1 MRQTHDGEVLFQQ
14 GELTCDFYVVLEGEV
29 ELIEPTL
36 VTPRVIGVRKPREI
50 VGELNLLTE
59 EVDLPLR
66 RRAQRGSVLAIPAD
80 DLRTIVTDDPGFS
93 DFLLRAFL
101 LLRSHLVE
109 LGAGL
114 KIVGSHFS
122 PDTRRLRQFAARS
135 RLPHDWIDVERDPI
149 AESLLRQFNVRPE
162 ETPVVIWKGAE
173 ILRNPSNA
181 DLARVLGIG
190 DELDPEAHY
199 DLIVVGSGPGGLAAA
214 VYGASEGLKT
224 LIVESVATGGQAG
237 MASRIENYLGFPAGL
252 SGLELASRALVQADK
267 FGASI
272 AVPREA
278 VALRRDGHAYV
289 ITLDDGEEIVGGS
302 VILALGARYR
312 KLGVPGEAELEGGN
326 VYYAATEV
334 EAQVC
339 QGQDV
344 AVVGGGNSAGQAA
357 LFLAE
362 RAKRGLSAG
371 ALRRSGRGHVSLPHR
386 PHPGDLQHRGAGP
399 DLCRRAAG
407 RERAGRGHG
416 RAQAHRRAAHDRRR
430 GPLHLHRRG
439 CADGVAGGHAGA
451 RREGLHLDRAIRQDR
466 SGLARRGSRPVPVR
480 GQPAR
485 GLRRRRRPQRGH
497 PAHGLGRR
505 RRIDG
510 GAALPR
516 LPGGGPRRLTGRGP
530 GSFAPGMR
538 HGISDS
544 TQSVILSL
552 QAMNLVDAV
561 RSRRRSASARA
572 RGWVRSPY

>member
-1 MRQTHDGEVLFQQ
+1 MAADPERDASSEAFWTLTDEQIDVLRAHGEVRPTHDGEVLFHQ

-36 VTPRVIGVRKPREI
+36 VTPRVIGVRTPREI

-59 EVDLPLR
+59 EVTYLSAIVR
-66 RRAQRGSVLAIPAD
+66 KGGSVLAIPAE

-135 RLPHDWIDVERDPI
+135 RLPHDWIDVENDPI
-149 AESLLRQFNVRPE
+149 AESLLRQFHVRPE

-278 VALRRDGHAYV
+278 VALRRDGHASV
-289 ITLDDGEEIVGGS
+289 ITLADGEEIVGGS

-312 KLGVPGEAELEGGN
+312 KLGVPGEAELEGAN

-334 EAQVC
+334 EALVC

-357 LFLAE
+357 LFLAD
-362 RAKRGLSAG
+362 RAKTVYLLARCDDLGEDMSRYLIDRIVATSNIEVLTQTCVAELIGENELTGVAVAHKHTGAPRTIDIAALFIFIGADAPTAWLAETLALDEKGFIATGLAVKTAPAWQG
-371 ALRRSGRGHVSLPHR
+371 AARDPFLFEASLPGIFAVGDVRSGAIRRTASAVGEGSMAVRLCHAYLAET
-386 PHPGDLQHRGAGP
+386 RGA
-399 DLCRRAAG
+399 
-407 RERAGRGHG
+407 
-416 RAQAHRRAAHDRRR
+416 
-430 GPLHLHRRG
+430 
-439 CADGVAGGHAGA
+439 
-451 RREGLHLDRAIRQDR
+451 
-466 SGLARRGSRPVPVR
+466 
-480 GQPAR
+480 
-485 GLRRRRRPQRGH
+485 
-497 PAHGLGRR
+497 
-505 RRIDG
+505 
-510 GAALPR
+510 
-516 LPGGGPRRLTGRGP
+516 
-530 GSFAPGMR
+530 
-538 HGISDS
+538 
-544 TQSVILSL
+544 
-552 QAMNLVDAV
+552 
-561 RSRRRSASARA
+561 
-572 RGWVRSPY
+572 

>member
-1 MRQTHDGEVLFQQ
+1 MASEIGPGEQIDAFWELTDDQISVLRQYGQVQQTDDGQVLFHQ

-29 ELIEPTL
+29 ELVEPTL

-59 EVDLPLR
+59 EVTYLSAVVR
-66 RRAQRGSVLAIPAD
+66 KGGSVLAIPAD
-80 DLRTIVTDDPGFS
+80 DLRTIVTEDPGFS

-114 KIVGSHFS
+114 KIIGSHFS

-135 RLPHDWIDVERDPI
+135 RLPHDWIDVEKDPL
-149 AESLLRQFNVRPE
+149 AESLLRQFNVRPD
-162 ETPVVIWKGAE
+162 ETPVVIWKGTE

-252 SGLELASRALVQADK
+252 SGVELASRALVQADK

-278 VALRRDGHAYV
+278 VALRRDGHTYT

-312 KLGVPGEAELEGGN
+312 KLGVPGEAELEGAN

-334 EAQVC
+334 EALVC

-362 RAKRGLSAG
+362 RARKVHLLARCDDLGEDMSRYLIDRIKATSNIEVLTQTCVAALVGENELTGVTVEHKYTGEGRTIDVAAFFIFIGADAPTTWLADTLALDEKGFISTGLSVKTAPAWQG
-371 ALRRSGRGHVSLPHR
+371 AARDPFLFEASLPGVFAVGDVRSG
-386 PHPGDLQHRGAGP
+386 AI
-399 DLCRRAAG
+399 RRAASAVG
-407 RERAGRGHG
+407 
-416 RAQAHRRAAHDRRR
+416 
-430 GPLHLHRRG
+430 
-439 CADGVAGGHAGA
+439 
-451 RREGLHLDRAIRQDR
+451 EG
-466 SGLARRGSRPVPVR
+466 S
-480 GQPAR
+480 
-485 GLRRRRRPQRGH
+485 
-497 PAHGLGRR
+497 
-505 RRIDG
+505 
-510 GAALPR
+510 
-516 LPGGGPRRLTGRGP
+516 
-530 GSFAPGMR
+530 M
-538 HGISDS
+538 
-544 TQSVILSL
+544 
-552 QAMNLVDAV
+552 AV
-561 RSRRRSASARA
+561 RLCHAYLAET
-572 RGWVRSPY
+572 RGA

>member
-1 MRQTHDGEVLFQQ
+1 M
-14 GELTCDFYVVLEGEV
+14 
-29 ELIEPTL
+29 
-36 VTPRVIGVRKPREI
+36 
-50 VGELNLLTE
+50 
-59 EVDLPLR
+59 
-66 RRAQRGSVLAIPAD
+66 LAIPAD
-80 DLRTIVTDDPGFS
+80 DLRTIVMDDPGFS

-135 RLPHDWIDVERDPI
+135 RLPHDWIDVEKDPI
-149 AESLLRQFNVRPE
+149 AESLLRQFNIRPE
-162 ETPVVIWKGAE
+162 ETPVVIWKGTE

-190 DELDPEAHY
+190 DELDPEANY
-199 DLIVVGSGPGGLAAA
+199 DLVVVGSGPGGLAAA

-252 SGLELASRALVQADK
+252 SGVELASRALVQADK

-278 VALRRDGHAYV
+278 VALRRDGHAYA

-312 KLGVPGEAELEGGN
+312 KLGVPGETELEGGN

-339 QGQDV
+339 QGQDI

-362 RAKRGLSAG
+362 RANKVYLLARCDDLGEDMSRYLIDRILAISNIEVLIQTCVAELVGENELTGVTVEHKHTGERRAIDVTALFIFIGADAPTAWLADTLALDEKGFISTGLSVKTAPAWQDADRDPFLFEASLPG
-371 ALRRSGRGHVSLPHR
+371 VFAVGDVRSGAIRRTASAVGEGSMAVRLCHAYLAEA
-386 PHPGDLQHRGAGP
+386 RGA
-399 DLCRRAAG
+399 
-407 RERAGRGHG
+407 
-416 RAQAHRRAAHDRRR
+416 
-430 GPLHLHRRG
+430 
-439 CADGVAGGHAGA
+439 
-451 RREGLHLDRAIRQDR
+451 
-466 SGLARRGSRPVPVR
+466 
-480 GQPAR
+480 
-485 GLRRRRRPQRGH
+485 
-497 PAHGLGRR
+497 
-505 RRIDG
+505 
-510 GAALPR
+510 
-516 LPGGGPRRLTGRGP
+516 
-530 GSFAPGMR
+530 
-538 HGISDS
+538 
-544 TQSVILSL
+544 
-552 QAMNLVDAV
+552 
-561 RSRRRSASARA
+561 
-572 RGWVRSPY
+572 

>member
-1 MRQTHDGEVLFQQ
+1 MASEIGPEEQIDAFWELTEDQISVLRRHGQVQQTHDGQVLFHQ

-29 ELIEPTL
+29 ELVEPTL

-59 EVDLPLR
+59 EVTYLSAVVR
-66 RRAQRGSVLAIPAD
+66 KGGSVLAIPAD

-114 KIVGSHFS
+114 KIIGSHFS

-135 RLPHDWIDVERDPI
+135 RVPHDWIDVEKDPM
-149 AESLLRQFNVRPE
+149 AESLLRQFNVKPD

-190 DELDPEAHY
+190 DVLDPEAHY

-278 VALRRDGHAYV
+278 VALRRDGHAYA
-289 ITLDDGEEIVGGS
+289 ITLDDGEEIAGGS

-312 KLGVPGEAELEGGN
+312 KLDVPGEAELEGGN

-339 QGQDV
+339 QGQDI

-362 RAKRGLSAG
+362 RAKTVYLLARCDDLNEDMSRYLIDRIVATSNIELLVQTCVAELVGESALTGVKVEHKYTGKERTIDVAALFIFIGADAPTAWLADTLALDEKGFISTGLSVKTAPAWQEAARDPFLFEASLPG
-371 ALRRSGRGHVSLPHR
+371 VFAVGDVRSGAIRRTASAVGEGSMAVRLCHAYLAET
-386 PHPGDLQHRGAGP
+386 RGA
-399 DLCRRAAG
+399 
-407 RERAGRGHG
+407 
-416 RAQAHRRAAHDRRR
+416 
-430 GPLHLHRRG
+430 
-439 CADGVAGGHAGA
+439 
-451 RREGLHLDRAIRQDR
+451 
-466 SGLARRGSRPVPVR
+466 
-480 GQPAR
+480 
-485 GLRRRRRPQRGH
+485 
-497 PAHGLGRR
+497 
-505 RRIDG
+505 
-510 GAALPR
+510 
-516 LPGGGPRRLTGRGP
+516 
-530 GSFAPGMR
+530 
-538 HGISDS
+538 
-544 TQSVILSL
+544 
-552 QAMNLVDAV
+552 
-561 RSRRRSASARA
+561 
-572 RGWVRSPY
+572 

>member
-1 MRQTHDGEVLFQQ
+1 MGEAGKEDDRNGDRNMATDGEHDSSSEAFWTLTVEQIDVLRSHGQVQQTQDGEVLFQQ

-59 EVDLPLR
+59 EVTYLSAVVR
-66 RRAQRGSVLAIPAD
+66 KGGSVLAIPAD

-114 KIVGSHFS
+114 KIIGSHFS
-122 PDTRRLRQFAARS
+122 PEDRRLRQFAARS
-135 RLPHDWIDVERDPI
+135 RLPHDWIDVEHDPI
-149 AESLLRQFNVRPE
+149 AESLLRQFNVQPD
-162 ETPVVIWKGAE
+162 ETPVVIWKGTE

-190 DELDPEAHY
+190 DVLDPEAHY

-224 LIVESVATGGQAG
+224 LVVESVATGGQAG

-252 SGLELASRALVQADK
+252 SGVELASRALVQADK

-278 VALRRDGHAYV
+278 VALRRDGHAFV
-289 ITLDDGEEIVGGS
+289 VTLDDGEEVAAGS

-312 KLGVPGEAELEGGN
+312 KLGVPGEADLEGGN

-339 QGQDV
+339 QGQEI

-362 RAKRGLSAG
+362 RARKVYLLARCDDLGEDMSRYLIDRIQVTSNIEVLVQTCVAELLGENDLTGVTVAHKHTGERRTIDVAALFIFIGADAPTAWLTETLALDEKGFISTGLSVKTAPAWQDAARDPFLFEASLPG
-371 ALRRSGRGHVSLPHR
+371 VFAVGDVRSG
-386 PHPGDLQHRGAGP
+386 AI
-399 DLCRRAAG
+399 RRAASAV
-407 RERAGRGHG
+407 REGSMAGRVCH
-416 RAQAHRRAAHDRRR
+416 AYLAETR
-430 GPLHLHRRG
+430 G
-439 CADGVAGGHAGA
+439 A
-451 RREGLHLDRAIRQDR
+451 
-466 SGLARRGSRPVPVR
+466 
-480 GQPAR
+480 
-485 GLRRRRRPQRGH
+485 
-497 PAHGLGRR
+497 
-505 RRIDG
+505 
-510 GAALPR
+510 
-516 LPGGGPRRLTGRGP
+516 
-530 GSFAPGMR
+530 
-538 HGISDS
+538 
-544 TQSVILSL
+544 
-552 QAMNLVDAV
+552 
-561 RSRRRSASARA
+561 
-572 RGWVRSPY
+572 

>member
-1 MRQTHDGEVLFQQ
+1 MATDGEHDSSSEAFWTLTDEQIDVLRSHGQVQQTQDGEVLFQQ

-36 VTPRVIGVRKPREI
+36 VTPRVIGVRTPREI

-59 EVDLPLR
+59 EVTYLSAVVR
-66 RRAQRGSVLAIPAD
+66 KGGSVLAIPAD
-80 DLRTIVTDDPGFS
+80 DLRAIVTDDPGFS

-114 KIVGSHFS
+114 KIIGSHYS

-173 ILRNPSNA
+173 ILRNPTNA

-252 SGLELASRALVQADK
+252 SGVELASRALVQADK
-267 FGASI
+267 FGASF

-278 VALRRDGHAYV
+278 VALRRDGHAFV
-289 ITLDDGEEIVGGS
+289 VTLDDGDEIVGGS

-334 EAQVC
+334 EALVC

-362 RAKRGLSAG
+362 RAKRVYLLARCDDLGDDMSRYLIDRIQATSNIELLIQTCVAELVGENQLVGVTIEHKYTGERRTIDVAALFIFIGADAPTAWLADTLALDEKGFVSTGLSVKTAPAWQEADRDPFLFEASLPG
-371 ALRRSGRGHVSLPHR
+371 VFAVGDVRSGAIRRTASAVGEGSMAVRLCHAYLAEA
-386 PHPGDLQHRGAGP
+386 RGA
-399 DLCRRAAG
+399 
-407 RERAGRGHG
+407 
-416 RAQAHRRAAHDRRR
+416 
-430 GPLHLHRRG
+430 
-439 CADGVAGGHAGA
+439 
-451 RREGLHLDRAIRQDR
+451 
-466 SGLARRGSRPVPVR
+466 
-480 GQPAR
+480 
-485 GLRRRRRPQRGH
+485 
-497 PAHGLGRR
+497 
-505 RRIDG
+505 
-510 GAALPR
+510 
-516 LPGGGPRRLTGRGP
+516 
-530 GSFAPGMR
+530 
-538 HGISDS
+538 
-544 TQSVILSL
+544 
-552 QAMNLVDAV
+552 
-561 RSRRRSASARA
+561 
-572 RGWVRSPY
+572 

>member
-1 MRQTHDGEVLFQQ
+1 MATDVEHDSSSEAFWTLTDEQIDVLRSHGQVRQTHDGEVLFQQ

-59 EVDLPLR
+59 EVTYLSAVVR
-66 RRAQRGSVLAIPAD
+66 NGGSVLAIPAD
-80 DLRTIVTDDPGFS
+80 DLRTIVMDDPGFS

-114 KIVGSHFS
+114 KIIGSHFS

-135 RLPHDWIDVERDPI
+135 RLPHDWIDVEKDPV

-199 DLIVVGSGPGGLAAA
+199 DLIVVGAGPGGLAAA

-252 SGLELASRALVQADK
+252 SGVELASRALLQADK

-278 VALRRDGHAYV
+278 VALRRDGHAYA

-339 QGQDV
+339 QGQDI

-362 RAKRGLSAG
+362 RANRVYLLARCDDLGEDMSRYLIDRILALSNIEVLVQTCVAELLGENELVGVTVEHKHTGKRRTIDVAALFIFIGADAPTAWLADTLALDEKGFISTGLSVKTAP
-371 ALRRSGRGHVSLPHR
+371 AWQDAARDPFLFEASLPGVFAV
-386 PHPGDLQHRGAGP
+386 GDVRSEAIRRTASAVGEGSMAVRLCHAYLTETRGA
-399 DLCRRAAG
+399 
-407 RERAGRGHG
+407 
-416 RAQAHRRAAHDRRR
+416 
-430 GPLHLHRRG
+430 
-439 CADGVAGGHAGA
+439 
-451 RREGLHLDRAIRQDR
+451 
-466 SGLARRGSRPVPVR
+466 
-480 GQPAR
+480 
-485 GLRRRRRPQRGH
+485 
-497 PAHGLGRR
+497 
-505 RRIDG
+505 
-510 GAALPR
+510 
-516 LPGGGPRRLTGRGP
+516 
-530 GSFAPGMR
+530 
-538 HGISDS
+538 
-544 TQSVILSL
+544 
-552 QAMNLVDAV
+552 
-561 RSRRRSASARA
+561 
-572 RGWVRSPY
+572 

>member
-1 MRQTHDGEVLFQQ
+1 MASESGPDEQIDAFWELTDDQISVLRPYGHVQQTHDGEVLFHQ

-29 ELIEPTL
+29 ALVEPTL

-59 EVDLPLR
+59 EVTYLSAVVR
-66 RRAQRGSVLAIPAD
+66 KGGSVLAIPAD
-80 DLRTIVTDDPGFS
+80 DLRTIVTEDPGFS

-101 LLRSHLVE
+101 LLRSYLVE

-114 KIVGSHFS
+114 KIVGSRYS

-135 RLPHDWIDVERDPI
+135 RLPHDWIDVENDPI
-149 AESLLRQFNVRPE
+149 AESLLRQFNVRPD

-190 DELDPEAHY
+190 DVLDPEAHY

-252 SGLELASRALVQADK
+252 SGVELASRALVQADK

-278 VALRRDGHAYV
+278 VALRRDGHTYA
-289 ITLDDGEEIVGGS
+289 ITLDDGEEIVSGS

-339 QGQDV
+339 QGQDI

-362 RAKRGLSAG
+362 RANKVYLLARCDDLGEDMSRYLIDRIKATSNIEVVVQTCVAELVGSNELTGVRVEHKHTGEGRTIEVAALFIFIGADAPTAWLADTLALDEKGFISTGLAVKSAPAWQDAARDPFLFEASLPG
-371 ALRRSGRGHVSLPHR
+371 VFAVGDVRSGAIRRTASAVGEGSMAVRLCHAYLAET
-386 PHPGDLQHRGAGP
+386 RGA
-399 DLCRRAAG
+399 
-407 RERAGRGHG
+407 
-416 RAQAHRRAAHDRRR
+416 
-430 GPLHLHRRG
+430 
-439 CADGVAGGHAGA
+439 
-451 RREGLHLDRAIRQDR
+451 
-466 SGLARRGSRPVPVR
+466 
-480 GQPAR
+480 
-485 GLRRRRRPQRGH
+485 
-497 PAHGLGRR
+497 
-505 RRIDG
+505 
-510 GAALPR
+510 
-516 LPGGGPRRLTGRGP
+516 
-530 GSFAPGMR
+530 
-538 HGISDS
+538 
-544 TQSVILSL
+544 
-552 QAMNLVDAV
+552 
-561 RSRRRSASARA
+561 
-572 RGWVRSPY
+572 

>member
-1 MRQTHDGEVLFQQ
+1 VATDREQDSTSEAFWTLTDGQIDVLRSHGQVRQTQDGEVLFQQ

-36 VTPRVIGVRKPREI
+36 VTPRVIGVRTPREI

-59 EVDLPLR
+59 EVTYLSAVVR
-66 RRAQRGSVLAIPAD
+66 KGGSVLAIPAE
-80 DLRTIVTDDPGFS
+80 DLRTIVMDDPGFS

-114 KIVGSHFS
+114 KIIGSHFS

-278 VALRRDGHAYV
+278 VSLRRDGHTFVVA
-289 ITLDDGEEIVGGS
+289 LDDGEEIVGGS

-339 QGQDV
+339 QGQDI

-362 RAKRGLSAG
+362 RAKRVYLLARCDDLNEDMSRYLIDRIQAISNIEVLVQTCVAELVGQNELAAVKVEHKHTGEPRTLDVAALFIFIGADAPTSWLADTLALDEKGFVTTGLSVKSAPAWQDAARDPFLFEASLPG
-371 ALRRSGRGHVSLPHR
+371 VFAVGDVRSGAIRRTASAVGEGSMAVRLCHAYLAEA
-386 PHPGDLQHRGAGP
+386 RGA
-399 DLCRRAAG
+399 
-407 RERAGRGHG
+407 
-416 RAQAHRRAAHDRRR
+416 
-430 GPLHLHRRG
+430 
-439 CADGVAGGHAGA
+439 
-451 RREGLHLDRAIRQDR
+451 
-466 SGLARRGSRPVPVR
+466 
-480 GQPAR
+480 
-485 GLRRRRRPQRGH
+485 
-497 PAHGLGRR
+497 
-505 RRIDG
+505 
-510 GAALPR
+510 
-516 LPGGGPRRLTGRGP
+516 
-530 GSFAPGMR
+530 
-538 HGISDS
+538 
-544 TQSVILSL
+544 
-552 QAMNLVDAV
+552 
-561 RSRRRSASARA
+561 
-572 RGWVRSPY
+572 

>member
-1 MRQTHDGEVLFQQ
+1 MCEAGKEDVRNGDRNMATDGEHDSSSEAFWTLTDEQIDVLRSHGQVQQTQDGEVLFQQ

-59 EVDLPLR
+59 EVTYLSAVVR
-66 RRAQRGSVLAIPAD
+66 KGGSVLAIPAD
-80 DLRTIVTDDPGFS
+80 DLRTIVMDDPGFS

-135 RLPHDWIDVERDPI
+135 RLPHDWIDVEHDPI
-149 AESLLRQFNVRPE
+149 AESLLRQFNVQPD
-162 ETPVVIWKGAE
+162 ETPVVIWKGTE

-199 DLIVVGSGPGGLAAA
+199 DLIVIGAGPGGLAAA

-252 SGLELASRALVQADK
+252 SGVELASRALVQADK

-278 VALRRDGHAYV
+278 VALRRNGHAYA
-289 ITLDDGEEIVGGS
+289 ITLDDGQEIVGGS
-302 VILALGARYR
+302 VILSLGARYR
-312 KLGVPGEAELEGGN
+312 KLSVPGEAELEGGN

-339 QGQDV
+339 QGQDI

-362 RAKRGLSAG
+362 RANKVYLLARCDDLGEDMSRYLIDRIMAISNIEVLIQTCVAELVGERNLTGVTVEHKHTGERRTIDVGALFIFIGADAPTAWLADTLALDEKGFISTGLSVKTAPAWQDADRDPFLFEASLPG
-371 ALRRSGRGHVSLPHR
+371 VFAVGDVRSGAIRRTASAVGEGSMAVRLCHAYLAEA
-386 PHPGDLQHRGAGP
+386 RGA
-399 DLCRRAAG
+399 
-407 RERAGRGHG
+407 
-416 RAQAHRRAAHDRRR
+416 
-430 GPLHLHRRG
+430 
-439 CADGVAGGHAGA
+439 
-451 RREGLHLDRAIRQDR
+451 
-466 SGLARRGSRPVPVR
+466 
-480 GQPAR
+480 
-485 GLRRRRRPQRGH
+485 
-497 PAHGLGRR
+497 
-505 RRIDG
+505 
-510 GAALPR
+510 
-516 LPGGGPRRLTGRGP
+516 
-530 GSFAPGMR
+530 
-538 HGISDS
+538 
-544 TQSVILSL
+544 
-552 QAMNLVDAV
+552 
-561 RSRRRSASARA
+561 
-572 RGWVRSPY
+572 

>member
-1 MRQTHDGEVLFQQ
+1 MATDAERDASSEAFWTLTDEQIDVLRAHGEVRPTHDGEVLFHQ

-36 VTPRVIGVRKPREI
+36 VTPRVIGVRTPREI

-59 EVDLPLR
+59 EVTYLSAVVR
-66 RRAQRGSVLAIPAD
+66 KGGSVLAIPAE

-135 RLPHDWIDVERDPI
+135 RLPHDWIDVENDPI
-149 AESLLRQFNVRPE
+149 AESLLRQFHVRPE

-278 VALRRDGHAYV
+278 VALRRDGHASV
-289 ITLDDGEEIVGGS
+289 ITLADGEEIVGGS

-312 KLGVPGEAELEGGN
+312 KLGVPGEAELEGAN

-334 EAQVC
+334 EALVC

-357 LFLAE
+357 LFLAD
-362 RAKRGLSAG
+362 RAKSVYLLARCDDLGEDMSRYLIDRIVATSNIEVLTQTCVAELIGENELTGVAVAHKHTGAPRTIDIAALFIFIGADAPTAWLAETLALDEKGFIATGLAVKTAPAWQG
-371 ALRRSGRGHVSLPHR
+371 AARDPFLFEASLPGIFAVGDVRSGAIRRTASAVGEGSMAVRLCHAYLAET
-386 PHPGDLQHRGAGP
+386 RGA
-399 DLCRRAAG
+399 
-407 RERAGRGHG
+407 
-416 RAQAHRRAAHDRRR
+416 
-430 GPLHLHRRG
+430 
-439 CADGVAGGHAGA
+439 
-451 RREGLHLDRAIRQDR
+451 
-466 SGLARRGSRPVPVR
+466 
-480 GQPAR
+480 
-485 GLRRRRRPQRGH
+485 
-497 PAHGLGRR
+497 
-505 RRIDG
+505 
-510 GAALPR
+510 
-516 LPGGGPRRLTGRGP
+516 
-530 GSFAPGMR
+530 
-538 HGISDS
+538 
-544 TQSVILSL
+544 
-552 QAMNLVDAV
+552 
-561 RSRRRSASARA
+561 
-572 RGWVRSPY
+572 

>member
-1 MRQTHDGEVLFQQ
+1 MASEIGPDEQIDAFWELTDDQISVLRRYGQVQQTHDGQVLFHQ

-29 ELIEPTL
+29 ELVEPTL
-36 VTPRVIGVRKPREI
+36 VTPRVIGVRNPREI

-59 EVDLPLR
+59 AVTYLSAVVR
-66 RRAQRGSVLAIPAD
+66 KGGSVLAIPAD
-80 DLRTIVTDDPGFS
+80 DLRTIVMDDPGFS

-114 KIVGSHFS
+114 KIIGSHFS
-122 PDTRRLRQFAARS
+122 PDTRR
-135 RLPHDWIDVERDPI
+135 
-149 AESLLRQFNVRPE
+149 LRQFNVRPE

-199 DLIVVGSGPGGLAAA
+199 DLIVVGAGPGGLAAA
-214 VYGASEGLKT
+214 VYGASEGLET

-252 SGLELASRALVQADK
+252 SGIELASRALLQADK

-272 AVPREA
+272 AVPCSA
-278 VALRRDGHAYV
+278 VALRREGHTFV
-289 ITLDDGEEIVGGS
+289 VTLDDGDEITGGS

-334 EAQVC
+334 EALVC

-362 RAKRGLSAG
+362 RAKTVYL
-371 ALRRSGRGHVSLPHR
+371 
-386 PHPGDLQHRGAGP
+386 
-399 DLCRRAAG
+399 
-407 RERAGRGHG
+407 
-416 RAQAHRRAAHDRRR
+416 
-430 GPLHLHRRG
+430 
-439 CADGVAGGHAGA
+439 
-451 RREGLHLDRAIRQDR
+451 
-466 SGLARRGSRPVPVR
+466 LARCDDLNEDMSRYLIDRIVATSNIELLTKTCVAELV
-480 GQPAR
+480 GENALTSVTVEHKYT
-485 GLRRRRRPQRGH
+485 GERRTIG
-497 PAHGLGRR
+497 
-505 RRIDG
+505 
-510 GAALPR
+510 
-516 LPGGGPRRLTGRGP
+516 
-530 GSFAPGMR
+530 
-538 HGISDS
+538 
-544 TQSVILSL
+544 
-552 QAMNLVDAV
+552 
-561 RSRRRSASARA
+561 
-572 RGWVRSPY
+572 

>member
-1 MRQTHDGEVLFQQ
+1 MAAEIGPEEQIDAFWELTEDQISVLRRHGQVQQTHDGQVLFHQ

-59 EVDLPLR
+59 EVTYLSAVVR
-66 RRAQRGSVLAIPAD
+66 KGGSVLAIPAD

-114 KIVGSHFS
+114 KIIGSHFS

-135 RLPHDWIDVERDPI
+135 RLPHDWMDVEKDPL
-149 AESLLRQFNVRPE
+149 AESLLRQFNVKPD

-190 DELDPEAHY
+190 DVLDPEAHY

-252 SGLELASRALVQADK
+252 SGVELASRALLQAEK

-278 VALRRDGHAYV
+278 VALRRDGHTYA
-289 ITLDDGEEIVGGS
+289 ITLDDGEEIAAGS

-312 KLGVPGEAELEGGN
+312 KLDVPGEAELEGGN

-339 QGQDV
+339 QGQNI

-362 RAKRGLSAG
+362 RANKVYLLARCDDLNEDMSRYLIDRIVATSNIELLVQTCVAELVGQNALTGVKVEHKYTGKGRTIGVAALFIFIGADAPTAWLADTLALDEKGFISTGLSVKTAPAWQDAARDPFLFEASLPG
-371 ALRRSGRGHVSLPHR
+371 VFAVGDVRSG
-386 PHPGDLQHRGAGP
+386 AI
-399 DLCRRAAG
+399 RRAASAVG
-407 RERAGRGHG
+407 
-416 RAQAHRRAAHDRRR
+416 
-430 GPLHLHRRG
+430 
-439 CADGVAGGHAGA
+439 
-451 RREGLHLDRAIRQDR
+451 EG
-466 SGLARRGSRPVPVR
+466 S
-480 GQPAR
+480 
-485 GLRRRRRPQRGH
+485 
-497 PAHGLGRR
+497 
-505 RRIDG
+505 
-510 GAALPR
+510 
-516 LPGGGPRRLTGRGP
+516 
-530 GSFAPGMR
+530 M
-538 HGISDS
+538 
-544 TQSVILSL
+544 
-552 QAMNLVDAV
+552 AV
-561 RSRRRSASARA
+561 RLCHAYLAET
-572 RGWVRSPY
+572 RGA

>member
-1 MRQTHDGEVLFQQ
+1 MATDGEHDSSSEAFWTLTDGQIDVLRAHGEVRQTQDGDVLFEQ
-14 GELTCDFYVVLEGEV
+14 GELTCDFFVVLEGEV

-36 VTPRVIGVRKPREI
+36 VTPRVIGLRTPREI

-59 EVDLPLR
+59 EVTYLSAVVR
-66 RRAQRGSVLAIPAD
+66 KGGSVLAIPAD
-80 DLRTIVTDDPGFS
+80 DLRTIVMDDPGFS

-101 LLRSHLVE
+101 LLRSLLVE

-114 KIVGSHFS
+114 KIIGSHYS

-199 DLIVVGSGPGGLAAA
+199 DLVVIGSGPGGLAAA

-224 LIVESVATGGQAG
+224 LVVESVATGGQAG

-252 SGLELASRALVQADK
+252 SGVELASRALVQADK
-267 FGASI
+267 FGASF

-278 VALRRDGHAYV
+278 VALRRDGHAFV

-326 VYYAATEV
+326 VYYAATET
-334 EAQVC
+334 EALVC

-362 RAKRGLSAG
+362 RAKRVYLLARCDDLNEDMSRYLIDRIQAISNIEVLTQTCVAELVGKNELASVTVAHKHTGEQRTIDVAALFVFIGADAPTAWLADTLALDEKGFVSTGLSVKSAP
-371 ALRRSGRGHVSLPHR
+371 AWQDVKRDPFLFEASLPGVFAV
-386 PHPGDLQHRGAGP
+386 GDVRSNAIRRTASAVGEGSMAVRLCHAYLAEARGA
-399 DLCRRAAG
+399 
-407 RERAGRGHG
+407 
-416 RAQAHRRAAHDRRR
+416 
-430 GPLHLHRRG
+430 
-439 CADGVAGGHAGA
+439 
-451 RREGLHLDRAIRQDR
+451 
-466 SGLARRGSRPVPVR
+466 
-480 GQPAR
+480 
-485 GLRRRRRPQRGH
+485 
-497 PAHGLGRR
+497 
-505 RRIDG
+505 
-510 GAALPR
+510 
-516 LPGGGPRRLTGRGP
+516 
-530 GSFAPGMR
+530 
-538 HGISDS
+538 
-544 TQSVILSL
+544 
-552 QAMNLVDAV
+552 
-561 RSRRRSASARA
+561 
-572 RGWVRSPY
+572 

>member
-1 MRQTHDGEVLFQQ
+1 MATDDQRDSTSEAFWTLTDEQIDVLRSHGQVRQTHDGEILFQQ
-14 GELTCDFYVVLEGEV
+14 GELTCDFFVVLEGEV
-29 ELIEPTL
+29 ELVEPTL
-36 VTPRVIGVRKPREI
+36 VTPRVIGVRGPREI

-59 EVDLPLR
+59 EVTYLSAVVR
-66 RRAQRGSVLAIPAD
+66 KGGSVLAIPAD
-80 DLRTIVTDDPGFS
+80 VLRTIVTDDPGFS

-135 RLPHDWIDVERDPI
+135 RLPHDWIDVEKDPI
-149 AESLLRQFNVRPE
+149 AESLLRQFNVRPD

-199 DLIVVGSGPGGLAAA
+199 DLIVVGAGPGGLAAA

-224 LIVESVATGGQAG
+224 LVVESVATGGQAG

-252 SGLELASRALVQADK
+252 SGVELASRALVQADK

-278 VALRRDGHAYV
+278 VALRRDGHTYV
-289 ITLDDGEEIVGGS
+289 VTLDDGEEIVGGS

-312 KLGVPGEAELEGGN
+312 KLGVPGEAELEGAN

-334 EAQVC
+334 EALVC

-362 RAKRGLSAG
+362 RAKKVYLLARCDDLGEDMSRYLIDRIVAMSNIEVLVQTCVAELVGEGELTGVTVEHKHTGERRSIDVAAFFIFIGADAPTAWLADTLALDEKGFIATGLSVKSAPAWQG
-371 ALRRSGRGHVSLPHR
+371 AARDPFLFEASLPGVFAVGDIRSGAIRRTASAVGEGSMAVRLCHAYLAET
-386 PHPGDLQHRGAGP
+386 RGA
-399 DLCRRAAG
+399 
-407 RERAGRGHG
+407 
-416 RAQAHRRAAHDRRR
+416 
-430 GPLHLHRRG
+430 
-439 CADGVAGGHAGA
+439 
-451 RREGLHLDRAIRQDR
+451 
-466 SGLARRGSRPVPVR
+466 
-480 GQPAR
+480 
-485 GLRRRRRPQRGH
+485 
-497 PAHGLGRR
+497 
-505 RRIDG
+505 
-510 GAALPR
+510 
-516 LPGGGPRRLTGRGP
+516 
-530 GSFAPGMR
+530 
-538 HGISDS
+538 
-544 TQSVILSL
+544 
-552 QAMNLVDAV
+552 
-561 RSRRRSASARA
+561 
-572 RGWVRSPY
+572 

>member
-1 MRQTHDGEVLFQQ
+1 MATDVEHDSSSEAFWTLTDEQIDVLRSHGEVRQTQDGEVLFQQ
-14 GELTCDFYVVLEGEV
+14 GDLTCDFYVVLEGEV

-59 EVDLPLR
+59 EVTYLSAVVR
-66 RRAQRGSVLAIPAD
+66 KGGSVLAIPAG
-80 DLRTIVTDDPGFS
+80 DLRTIVMDDPGFS

-114 KIVGSHFS
+114 KIVGSRYS

-149 AESLLRQFNVRPE
+149 AESLLRQFNVRPD

-278 VALRRDGHAYV
+278 VALRRDGHAFV
-289 ITLDDGEEIVGGS
+289 ITLDDGEEVVGGS

-312 KLGVPGEAELEGGN
+312 KLNVPGEAELEGGN

-334 EAQVC
+334 EALVC
-339 QGQDV
+339 QGQAV

-362 RAKRGLSAG
+362 RANKVYLLARCDDLGEDMSRYLIDRIQAISNIEVSIQTCVAELVGENELVGVTVEHKHTGERRTIDIAALFIFIGADAPTAWLANTLALDEKGFISTGLSVKTAP
-371 ALRRSGRGHVSLPHR
+371 AWQDAARDPYLFEASLPGVFAV
-386 PHPGDLQHRGAGP
+386 GDVRSEAIRRTASAVGEGSMAVRLCHAYLAEARGA
-399 DLCRRAAG
+399 
-407 RERAGRGHG
+407 
-416 RAQAHRRAAHDRRR
+416 
-430 GPLHLHRRG
+430 
-439 CADGVAGGHAGA
+439 
-451 RREGLHLDRAIRQDR
+451 
-466 SGLARRGSRPVPVR
+466 
-480 GQPAR
+480 
-485 GLRRRRRPQRGH
+485 
-497 PAHGLGRR
+497 
-505 RRIDG
+505 
-510 GAALPR
+510 
-516 LPGGGPRRLTGRGP
+516 
-530 GSFAPGMR
+530 
-538 HGISDS
+538 
-544 TQSVILSL
+544 
-552 QAMNLVDAV
+552 
-561 RSRRRSASARA
+561 
-572 RGWVRSPY
+572 

>member
-1 MRQTHDGEVLFQQ
+1 MATGVEHDSSSEAFWTLTDEQIDVLRSHGEVQQTQDGEVLFQQ

-59 EVDLPLR
+59 EVTYLSAVVR
-66 RRAQRGSVLAIPAD
+66 KGGSVLAIPAE
-80 DLRTIVTDDPGFS
+80 DLRTIVMDDPGFS

-149 AESLLRQFNVRPE
+149 AESLLRQFNVRPD

-278 VALRRDGHAYV
+278 VALRRDGHAFV
-289 ITLDDGEEIVGGS
+289 VTLDDGEEVAAGS

-334 EAQVC
+334 EALVC

-362 RAKRGLSAG
+362 RAKRVYLLARCDDLGEDMSRYLIDRIQAISNIEVLVQTCVAELLGENDLAAVTVAHKHTGEQRTIDVAALFIFIGADAPTAWLADTLALDEKGFISTGLSVKTAP
-371 ALRRSGRGHVSLPHR
+371 AWQEANRDPFLFEASLPGVFAV
-386 PHPGDLQHRGAGP
+386 GDVRSDAIRRTASAVGEGSMAVRLCHAYLAEARGA
-399 DLCRRAAG
+399 
-407 RERAGRGHG
+407 
-416 RAQAHRRAAHDRRR
+416 
-430 GPLHLHRRG
+430 
-439 CADGVAGGHAGA
+439 
-451 RREGLHLDRAIRQDR
+451 
-466 SGLARRGSRPVPVR
+466 
-480 GQPAR
+480 
-485 GLRRRRRPQRGH
+485 
-497 PAHGLGRR
+497 
-505 RRIDG
+505 
-510 GAALPR
+510 
-516 LPGGGPRRLTGRGP
+516 
-530 GSFAPGMR
+530 
-538 HGISDS
+538 
-544 TQSVILSL
+544 
-552 QAMNLVDAV
+552 
-561 RSRRRSASARA
+561 
-572 RGWVRSPY
+572 

>member
-1 MRQTHDGEVLFQQ
+1 MATDAEHDSSSEAFWTLTDGQIDVLRSHGQVRQTHDGEVLFQQ

-59 EVDLPLR
+59 EVTYLSAVVR
-66 RRAQRGSVLAIPAD
+66 KGGSVLAIPAD

-114 KIVGSHFS
+114 KIIGSHFS

-135 RLPHDWIDVERDPI
+135 RLPHDWIDVENDPI

-199 DLIVVGSGPGGLAAA
+199 DLIVVGAGPGGLAAA

-224 LIVESVATGGQAG
+224 LMVESVATGGQAG

-252 SGLELASRALVQADK
+252 SGVELASRALLQADK

-339 QGQDV
+339 QGQEI

-362 RAKRGLSAG
+362 RAKRVYLLARCDDLGEDMSRYLIDRILA
-371 ALRRSGRGHVSLPHR
+371 H
-386 PHPGDLQHRGAGP
+386 LQHRGAGP
-399 DLCRRAAG
+399 DLCRRIGG

-416 RAQAHRRAAHDRRR
+416 RAQAHRRATHDRRR

-439 CADGVAGGHAGA
+439 CAHGVAGGHVGA
-451 RREGLHLDRAIRQDR
+451 RREGLHLDRALRQDR

-480 GQPAR
+480 GEPAR

-497 PAHGLGRR
+497 PAHGFSGR

-516 LPGGGPRRLTGRGP
+516 LPGRDPRRLTGSDERT
-530 GSFAPGMR
+530 S
-538 HGISDS
+538 GIGAGDEVQS
-544 TQSVILSL
+544 T
-552 QAMNLVDAV
+552 
-561 RSRRRSASARA
+561 R
-572 RGWVRSPY
+572 

>member
-1 MRQTHDGEVLFQQ
+1 MASEIGPDEQSDAFWELTDDQISVLRQYGQVQQTDDGQVLFHQ

-59 EVDLPLR
+59 EVTYLSAVVR
-66 RRAQRGSVLAIPAD
+66 KGGSVLAIPAD
-80 DLRTIVTDDPGFS
+80 DLRTIVTEDPGFS

-114 KIVGSHFS
+114 KIIGSHFS

-135 RLPHDWIDVERDPI
+135 RLPHDWIDVEKDPL
-149 AESLLRQFNVRPE
+149 AESLLRQFNVRPD
-162 ETPVVIWKGAE
+162 ETPVVIWKGTE

-252 SGLELASRALVQADK
+252 SGVELASRALVQADK

-278 VALRRDGHAYV
+278 VALRRDGHTYA

-362 RAKRGLSAG
+362 RAKKVYLLARCDDLGEDMSRYLIDRIQAMSNIEVLTQTCVAALVGENALTGVKVEHKYTGEGRTLDVAALFIFIGADAPTAWLANTLALDEKGFIATGLSVKTAPAWQDAARDPFLFEASLPG
-371 ALRRSGRGHVSLPHR
+371 VFAVGDVRSGAIRRTASAVGEGSMAVRLCHAYLAET
-386 PHPGDLQHRGAGP
+386 RGA
-399 DLCRRAAG
+399 
-407 RERAGRGHG
+407 
-416 RAQAHRRAAHDRRR
+416 
-430 GPLHLHRRG
+430 
-439 CADGVAGGHAGA
+439 
-451 RREGLHLDRAIRQDR
+451 
-466 SGLARRGSRPVPVR
+466 
-480 GQPAR
+480 
-485 GLRRRRRPQRGH
+485 
-497 PAHGLGRR
+497 
-505 RRIDG
+505 
-510 GAALPR
+510 
-516 LPGGGPRRLTGRGP
+516 
-530 GSFAPGMR
+530 
-538 HGISDS
+538 
-544 TQSVILSL
+544 
-552 QAMNLVDAV
+552 
-561 RSRRRSASARA
+561 
-572 RGWVRSPY
+572 

>member
-1 MRQTHDGEVLFQQ
+1 MCEAGKEDDRNGDRDMASEIGPDEQIDAFWELTDDQISVLRQYGQVQQTQDGQVLFQQ

-59 EVDLPLR
+59 EVTYLSAVVR
-66 RRAQRGSVLAIPAD
+66 KGGSVLAIPAD
-80 DLRTIVTDDPGFS
+80 DLRTIVMDDPGFS

-114 KIVGSHFS
+114 KIIGSHFS

-278 VALRRDGHAYV
+278 VALRRDGHAYA
-289 ITLDDGEEIVGGS
+289 ITLDDGEEIAAGS

-344 AVVGGGNSAGQAA
+344 AVIGGGNSAGQAA

-362 RAKRGLSAG
+362 RAQKVYL
-371 ALRRSGRGHVSLPHR
+371 
-386 PHPGDLQHRGAGP
+386 
-399 DLCRRAAG
+399 
-407 RERAGRGHG
+407 
-416 RAQAHRRAAHDRRR
+416 
-430 GPLHLHRRG
+430 
-439 CADGVAGGHAGA
+439 
-451 RREGLHLDRAIRQDR
+451 
-466 SGLARRGSRPVPVR
+466 LARCDDLGEDMSRYLVDRIQATSNIELMIPTCV
-480 GQPAR
+480 AR
-485 GLRRRRRPQRGH
+485 LVGENELTGVTVEH
-497 PAHGLGRR
+497 KHTGEGRT
-505 RRIDG
+505 IDV
-510 GAALPR
+510 AAL
-516 LPGGGPRRLTGRGP
+516 
-530 GSFAPGMR
+530 F
-538 HGISDS
+538 I
-544 TQSVILSL
+544 
-552 QAMNLVDAV
+552 
-561 RSRRRSASARA
+561 
-572 RGWVRSPY
+572 